1 MIATLPML
9 APDLGIDGV
18 QIRVTTRHG
27 GVSSRPYDSLNLG
40 DHVGDVAAHVEENQ
54 QRLKQALPV
63 TRLQWLKQV
72 HCTRVVQA
80 THATAVEADAQWTCE
95 ARVAL
100 GILTADCLPVAL
112 ATLDGTCVGV
122 AHAGW
127 RGLAAG
133 VLESLVAAMPT
144 ESGRI
149 IAWLGPA
156 IGAAAYEV
164 GPEVK
169 DALMAASGA
178 DSQECFEPSCERDG
192 HWMADLA
199 GLARRRLEAMGIA
212 RVLGGDR
219 CTYSEPEQFFSHRRD
234 GPATGRMATIIWR
247 ES

>member
-1 MIATLPML
+1 ML

-18 QIRVTTRHG
+18 QIRVTTRQG
-27 GVSSRPYDSLNLG
+27 GVSSGPYDSLNLG
-40 DHVGDVAAHVEENQ
+40 GHVGDVAAHVEENQ
-54 QRLKQALPV
+54 RRLKQTLPV

-72 HCTRVVQA
+72 HGTSVVQA
-80 THATAVEADAQWTCE
+80 IHATAVEADAQWTCE
-95 ARVAL
+95 TGVAL

-112 ATLDGTCVGV
+112 ATLDGACVGV

-164 GPEVK
+164 GLEVK
-169 DALMAASGA
+169 DALMAPRARTAKSALSPRVSVTGIGWLTWRGLPDGDSRRWASRGCWWR
-178 DSQECFEPSCERDG
+178 SLYLQR
-192 HWMADLA
+192 
-199 GLARRRLEAMGIA
+199 ARAI
-212 RVLGGDR
+212 
-219 CTYSEPEQFFSHRRD
+219 FSHRRD